1 MILFIF
7 AWKSLEMKSAIEIW
21 QDNALTV
28 ARYEMTE
35 TEKNILYMVV
45 ASVEKSDPPNKKY
58 QVSVKEMAEVTGSK
72 GLMLEAY
79 KQATRKLLTRVFE
92 TTLSDGDLLQA
103 TFISSARYKKGT
115 GIIEIGLSDEVRPF
129 YVDLHKKFTKVQ
141 LAAAISLNS
150 TYAKRI
156 YELLCMFKNMKD
168 KTFRRDLVELK
179 IMLNVID
186 AKTGKDSYSSWTR
199 FQQRVLDVAF
209 REINGYTDL
218 TFNYKPVYGDR
229 PGRGRKPVVEVE
241 FEVFY
246 QAKPEAIPLSGLHER
261 LIKQFRLRTDQADTI
276 MASHSAETINRQLYD
291 IQTKA
296 ADGKVKNI
304 GSYTARVFGL
314 ETKGKEK

>member
-1 MILFIF
+1 MS
-7 AWKSLEMKSAIEIW
+7 KTVEIW

-35 TEKNILYMVV
+35 TEKNLLYMVV
-45 ASVEKSDPPNKKY
+45 ANVKKDDPPTKKY

-92 TTLSDGDLLQA
+92 TTLPDGDLLQA

-129 YVDLHKKFTKVQ
+129 YIHLHSKFTKVQ

-156 YELLCMFKNMKD
+156 YELMCMFKNMKD
-168 KTFRRDLVELK
+168 KTFRRNLVDLK
-179 IMLNVID
+179 SMLSIID
-186 AKTGKDSYSSWTR
+186 PKTGKDSYSNWTR
-199 FQQRVLDVAF
+199 FQIRVLDVAA
-209 REINGYTDL
+209 REINGHTDI
-218 TFNYKPVYGDR
+218 TFTYKPIYGDR
-229 PGRGRKPVVEVE
+229 PGRGRKPVEQVE

-246 QAKPEAIPLSGLHER
+246 NAKPEPEPATPLFER
-261 LIKQFRLRTDQADTI
+261 LVKQFRLRPDQATKVLE
-276 MASHSAETINRQLYD
+276 MHSIEVINRQLYD
-291 IQTKA
+291 IHSKA
-296 ADGKVKNI
+296 ADGKVKNL
-304 GSYTARVFGL
+304 GSYTAKVFGL
-314 ETKGKEK
+314 DGHRSPSNTIKTQ